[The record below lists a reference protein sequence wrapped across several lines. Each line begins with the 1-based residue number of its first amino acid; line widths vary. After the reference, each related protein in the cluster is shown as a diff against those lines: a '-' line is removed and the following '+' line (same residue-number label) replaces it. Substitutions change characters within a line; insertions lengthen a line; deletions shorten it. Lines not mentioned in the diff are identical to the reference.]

1 MAQTIWNRVLS
12 SLEGEINKQSFN
24 IWLKDTEPLSITE
37 NTLTVRVADDV
48 AKRHITEQYSQQIE
62 SILKEISGQK
72 YSCEFITENDFN
84 QKPEEEKQ
92 QQVSNDNILNSI
104 TPKNKPELILN
115 SSYTFDN
122 FVIGPNNQF
131 AHAAAYSVAQSPA
144 KQVNPLFIYGSS
156 GLGKTHLLQAI
167 GHYIIEEKPFLKVLF
182 VSTEQFINEF
192 INSIRT
198 RTQDSFKI
206 KYRDVDILLI
216 DDIQFLENK
225 EETQNE
231 FFHTF
236 NALHENKKQIVIS
249 SDRPP
254 KQIATLA
261 DRLRTR
267 FEWGMITDIQPPN
280 FETREAILR
289 NKGDSVNIEIT
300 DEAYA
305 YIARRIKSNIR
316 ALEAAVNRLKM
327 VSSFY
332 ESPITAEIA
341 KTNLKELF
349 DVDSNRKITLSDIM
363 IKVADKYQVTVQD
376 LKSNSRQS
384 KIILP
389 RFSAMFLARKLTDLT
404 TTDIGKEFGDRDHS
418 TVVNAVNKVEENMKK
433 DTEFK
438 EIIDDLIL
446 ELKS

>member
-1 MAQTIWNRVLS
+1 M
-12 SLEGEINKQSFN
+12 
-24 IWLKDTEPLSITE
+24 WLKDTQPVSLTE
-37 NTLTVRVADDV
+37 NRLTVKVADDV
-48 AKRHITEQYSQQIE
+48 ARRHIHEHYSTQIE
-62 SILKEISGQK
+62 SIVEEITGRK
-72 YSCEFITENDFN
+72 YVCEFVTGIDFDKTKQTDIKTN
-84 QKPEEEKQ
+84 PEPDFIPRINSNEKPDL
-92 QQVSNDNILNSI
+92 VLN
-104 TPKNKPELILN
+104 P
-115 SSYTFDN
+115 SYTFDN

-144 KQVNPLFIYGSS
+144 REINPLFIYGSS
-156 GLGKTHLLQAI
+156 GLGKTHLLQAV
-167 GHYIIEEKPFLKVLF
+167 GHYITDEKPYLKVLF

-192 INSIRT
+192 ITSIRN
-198 RTQDSFKI
+198 RTQESFKI

-236 NALHENKKQIVIS
+236 NALHENKKQIIIS

-280 FETREAILR
+280 LETREAILR
-289 NKGDSVNIEIT
+289 NKAEKIDIDIT
-300 DEAYA
+300 DEAYT

-327 VSSFY
+327 VASFNNN
-332 ESPITAEIA
+332 PITAELA
-341 KTNLKELF
+341 KVHLKELF
-349 DVDSNRKITLSDIM
+349 DVDANQKVTLSDIM
-363 IKVADKYQVTVQD
+363 KKVSEKYQVTPED
-376 LKSNSRQS
+376 LKSNSRQNR
-384 KIILP
+384 IILP
-389 RFSAMFLARKLTDLT
+389 RFTAMFLARKLTDMT
-404 TTDIGKEFGDRDHS
+404 TTDVGKEFGDRDHS
-418 TVVNAVNKVEENMKK
+418 TVVNAVNKVEDNMKK
-433 DTEFK
+433 NPEFK
-438 EIIDDLIL
+438 EMLEDLIM